1 MLPSDVLMHI
11 RRFLRNK
18 IAIWTLEAGRLTAFV
33 SQMCRQTALF
43 VVHAFTVYASELL
56 YAPLILETI
65 LRVCH
70 QHTGCTE
77 T

>member
-1 MLPSDVLMHI
+1 MHV
-11 RRFLRNK
+11 RRFLRNE
-18 IAIWTLEAGRLTAFV
+18 IAIRALEAGRLTAFV
-33 SQMCRQTALF
+33 SQMRRQTALF
-43 VVHAFTVYASELL
+43 VVHTFTVYTSELL
-56 YAPLILETI
+56 YAPLTLETI